1 MEMFQTILLTIT
13 ILVKLMINLVSLT
26 TSIQTFLNNRKRELK
41 KDKCD
46 LYHKA
51 RMTKFRK

>member
-51 RMTKFRK
+51 HMTKFRK